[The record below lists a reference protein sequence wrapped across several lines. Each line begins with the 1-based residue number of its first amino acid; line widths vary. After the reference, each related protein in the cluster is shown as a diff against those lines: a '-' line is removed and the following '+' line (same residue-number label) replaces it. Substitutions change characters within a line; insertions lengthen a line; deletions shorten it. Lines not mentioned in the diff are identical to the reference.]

1 MSLILHNICY
11 LSIMSKLILVR
22 HGQSVWNA
30 ENRFTGWV
38 DVDLSQKG
46 VLEAKKSGKLIKDLN
61 INIDVSY
68 TSFLKR
74 AIKTLTTILQENG
87 LKLKFN
93 TSWEINERHYGALT
107 GLNKDETKK
116 KIGEE
121 QFKKYRRSWNLP
133 PPALPENDKNHFS
146 FSPLNSSIP
155 SGMIPRTESLK
166 NTYERV
172 VSYYKKEIQKNI
184 KENKNVLISAHGN
197 SLRAL
202 CKYLFKISDEK
213 IVELEVPTGNPLVIE
228 FDNNL
233 NIQNYYYLDKTRA
246 KNIIFNQ

>member
-1 MSLILHNICY
+1 
-11 LSIMSKLILVR
+11 MSKLILTR

-38 DVDLSQKG
+38 DVDLSEKG
-46 VLEAKKSGKLIKDLN
+46 ILEAQKSGQLIKNLN

-74 AIKTLTTILQENG
+74 AIKTLTTILQKNNLE
-87 LKLKFN
+87 LKFN
-93 TSWEINERHYGALT
+93 TAWQLNERHYGSLT

-121 QFKKYRRSWNLP
+121 QFKKYRRSWDIP
-133 PPALPENDKNHFS
+133 PPPMEEDSKYLSN
-146 FSPLNSSIP
+146 FSPLNGSIP
-155 SGMIPRTESLK
+155 IGMIPFSESLK

-172 VSYYKKEIQKNI
+172 ILFMKMRLKKLF
-184 KENKNVLISAHGN
+184 ENKNILVSAHGN

-213 IVELEVPTGNPLVIE
+213 INELEIPTGNPLVIE
-228 FDNNL
+228 FEKNL
-233 NIQNYYYLDKTRA
+233 KIKKYFYLDEARA
-246 KNIIFNQ
+246 KNIMFNQ

>member
-1 MSLILHNICY
+1 MGRCR
-11 LSIMSKLILVR
+11 LVP
-22 HGQSVWNA
+22 
-30 ENRFTGWV
+30 
-38 DVDLSQKG
+38 KG

-133 PPALPENDKNHFS
+133 PPALPENDKIISH
-146 FSPLNSSIP
+146 L
-155 SGMIPRTESLK
+155 
-166 NTYERV
+166 
-172 VSYYKKEIQKNI
+172 
-184 KENKNVLISAHGN
+184 VL
-197 SLRAL
+197 
-202 CKYLFKISDEK
+202 
-213 IVELEVPTGNPLVIE
+213 
-228 FDNNL
+228 
-233 NIQNYYYLDKTRA
+233 
-246 KNIIFNQ
+246 